1 MHNAATAAARYE
13 NTTTAGG
20 QEGRAQREQPVQH
33 NVVKINKT
41 GAHYSAAVVGQQRER
56 ERGGRAGA
64 GSLAHCGCCRPT
76 WPLQVSAKKPTAT
89 AAAAA
94 SG

>member
-20 QEGRAQREQPVQH
+20 QEEGAAAASAAQRSQ
-33 NVVKINKT
+33 NKQNRCALFSCCC
-41 GAHYSAAVVGQQRER
+41 GATEGER
-56 ERGGRAGA
+56 ERAS
-64 GSLAHCGCCRPT
+64 SLAHCGCCRPT
-76 WPLQVSAKKPTAT
+76 WPLQVSAKKPTA

-94 SG
+94 TG